1 MTFLA
6 FTHCIPLAPGRPE
19 MDGSNGPRNPASR
32 LLSYGF
38 DNILAICS
46 GEIKLGCR
54 EATFYSR
61 EILTESYWIFVAPI
75 R

>member
-6 FTHCIPLAPGRPE
+6 FTYYILLAPGRAE
-19 MDGSNGPRNPASR
+19 IDGSNSPRNPASR

-46 GEIKLGCR
+46 REMKLGCR
-54 EATFYSR
+54 EATF
-61 EILTESYWIFVAPI
+61 
-75 R
+75 